1 MTIKEL
7 TVENLEAAVKR
18 NTEKAKR
25 LEEQKEGHVTVA
37 DNSKLRNPH
46 KSPSRL
52 ADAYKNKPKKT
63 TDDYI
68 DLGKYE

>member
-1 MTIKEL
+1 MTIKEC
-7 TVENLEAAVKR
+7 TEQNLREAVKR

-52 ADAYKNKPKKT
+52 ADAYKGKKRSIR
-63 TDDYI
+63 DYI
-68 DLGKYE
+68 DLRKYE

>member
-7 TVENLEAAVKR
+7 TEQNLREAVER
-18 NTEKAKR
+18 NTKKAK
-25 LEEQKEGHVTVA
+25 GHVTVA

-52 ADAYKNKPKKT
+52 ADAYKGKKRSIR
-63 TDDYI
+63 DYI
-68 DLGKYE
+68 DLRKYE

>member
-7 TVENLEAAVKR
+7 TEQNLREAVKR
-18 NTEKAKR
+18 NTEKAA
-25 LEEQKEGHVTVA
+25 GHVTVA

-52 ADAYKNKPKKT
+52 ADAYKGKKRSIR
-63 TDDYI
+63 DYI
-68 DLGKYE
+68 DLRKYE